1 MVLESQVRICIEE
14 KERQNRIIVKK
25 DMVRFPGNT
34 SEDYISVDREN
45 HCKIL
50 WQKLWDRSCYFP
62 VWCFN
67 CEAIERKNWEKAQ
80 SKHWEERIILAAEN
94 WQLIRGGQY
103 LKQADQGGVAQW
115 PWEMAI
121 SSTYWSSCKKCF

>member
-34 SEDYISVDREN
+34 SEDDISVDREN

-50 WQKLWDRSCYFP
+50 
-62 VWCFN
+62 
-67 CEAIERKNWEKAQ
+67 
-80 SKHWEERIILAAEN
+80 
-94 WQLIRGGQY
+94 
-103 LKQADQGGVAQW
+103 
-115 PWEMAI
+115 
-121 SSTYWSSCKKCF
+121 